1 MVWVVFLLRN
11 PFFGFGLLFVVIIA
25 FGCGIEIDVA
35 ARRHADIALRRY
47 LRGFGGDIAPG
58 EDLGIRPLAISVPCW
73 RTDSLM
79 TVFLPDL

>member
-1 MVWVVFLLRN
+1 MGGFLAQE

-58 EDLGIRPLAISVPCW
+58 EDLGIRPAGDLGSLLAYRFV
-73 RTDSLM
+73 DDG
-79 TVFLPDL
+79 FLA